1 MKTAEEMRD
10 FFASM
15 PKKVTPNPY
24 WIYDAD
30 IDEIRTADRTAP
42 FCLEAMTSILT
53 SARAYFRSVYESF
66 STEAQVLCVKK
77 EDAIKLDELGI
88 PRLLGEHSLFEQ
100 QVIVFV
106 LPQHNTTVNSMVS
119 DAFWQTY
126 IVEHQII
133 PVARI
138 HSHHR
143 LDPYQSATDYSTLNS
158 GTLELVMGHIFEE
171 PLQAGYWLDTKGT
184 QTKEHV
190 WVGEQQKNGSFDVRK
205 IPCGCLRK

>member
-24 WIYDAD
+24 WLYDENAN
-30 IDEIRTADRTAP
+30 EIVMATRTIP
-42 FCLEAMTSILT
+42 FCLEEMTTILT

-66 STEAQVLCVKK
+66 GTEAQVLCVTQA
-77 EDAIKLDELGI
+77 DAIKLDERGI
-88 PRLLGEHSLFEQ
+88 PRLLGVHSLFGQ
-100 QVIVFV
+100 PVIVFV
-106 LPQHNTTVNSMVS
+106 LPQRNTPGNSMVS

-126 IVEHQII
+126 LVEQRII

-138 HSHHR
+138 HSHHV

-171 PLQAGYWLDTKGT
+171 PLQVGYWLDTKGT

-190 WVGEQQKNGSFDVRK
+190 WVGEQRKNGSFDIRK